1 MFRFLYLEV
10 TTMRFSV
17 LGGAALAVAA
27 AAALWSCGGGSSNPT
42 SPSNTTSPGATP
54 SSATVNIMGQLGAQS
69 FSPNPAAVNQ
79 GGMVVWHNGDS
90 VTHHIVL
97 NDGSLDTGNIAP
109 GASSAALQLAVNGA
123 NYHCAIHPTMVGSIN
138 AATGTPPPCQGP
150 YC

>member
-1 MFRFLYLEV
+1 
-10 TTMRFSV
+10 MRFSV

-27 AAALWSCGGGSSNPT
+27 AAAMWSCGGGSSNPT
-42 SPSNTTSPGATP
+42 SPSNTTGNTT

-69 FSPNPAAVNQ
+69 FSPNPASVNQ
-79 GGMVVWHNGDS
+79 GGMVVWHNSDN

-109 GASSAALQLAVNGA
+109 GGSSAALQLAVNGA
-123 NYHCAIHPTMVGSIN
+123 NYHCTIHPTMVGSIN